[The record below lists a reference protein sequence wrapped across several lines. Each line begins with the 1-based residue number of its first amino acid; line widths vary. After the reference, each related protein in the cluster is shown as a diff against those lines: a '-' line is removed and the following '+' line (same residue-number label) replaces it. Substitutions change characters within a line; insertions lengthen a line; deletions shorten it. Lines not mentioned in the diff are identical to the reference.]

1 MFELTKL
8 GNLLFLIYILSLYI
22 LRMTGR
28 IEKKQTHAWVVSLG
42 MVTLELDDE
51 FRETNPL
58 MAS

>member
-1 MFELTKL
+1 
-8 GNLLFLIYILSLYI
+8 
-22 LRMTGR
+22 MTGR

-58 MAS
+58 MASW